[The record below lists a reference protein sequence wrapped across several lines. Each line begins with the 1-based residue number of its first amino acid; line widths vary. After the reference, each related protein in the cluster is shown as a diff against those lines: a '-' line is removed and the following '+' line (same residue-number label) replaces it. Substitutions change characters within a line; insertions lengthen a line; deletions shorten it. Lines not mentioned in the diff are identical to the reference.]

1 MKLKIG
7 DQLIGK
13 KQRQRL
19 NEDITSSE
27 VRLISEDGE
36 QLGVVSIEVAL
47 EKAREVGLD
56 LIEVGP
62 NTKPPVCKILDYGKL
77 KYEEKKK
84 QQLSK
89 KKQHV
94 IKVKEIR
101 LRPRIDD
108 HDLMTK
114 LNQGRKFLQDGAKLK
129 VTLMFR
135 GREMARVDLGKLVM
149 EKVLEELSD
158 VAEVEKDIPLEGRRM
173 SMILNAKQECQMPK
187 MKTRRG
193 AAKRFKVTGSG
204 RIKRNKANHRHML
217 IRRSNK
223 AKRKMRQSG
232 IVSSADR
239 KLVKAMLGI

>member
-27 VRLISEDGE
+27 VRLISENGE

-149 EKVLEELSD
+149 DKVLEELSD

-173 SMILNAKQECQMPK
+173 SMILNAK
-187 MKTRRG
+187 
-193 AAKRFKVTGSG
+193 
-204 RIKRNKANHRHML
+204 
-217 IRRSNK
+217 
-223 AKRKMRQSG
+223 
-232 IVSSADR
+232 
-239 KLVKAMLGI
+239 

>member
-1 MKLKIG
+1 M
-7 DQLIGK
+7 
-13 KQRQRL
+13 
-19 NEDITSSE
+19 
-27 VRLISEDGE
+27 ISEDGE

-114 LNQGRKFLQDGAKLK
+114 LNQGRKFLQDGSKLK

-135 GREMARVDLGKLVM
+135 GREMARVDLGKIVM

-173 SMILNAKQECQMPK
+173 SMILNAK
-187 MKTRRG
+187 
-193 AAKRFKVTGSG
+193 
-204 RIKRNKANHRHML
+204 
-217 IRRSNK
+217 
-223 AKRKMRQSG
+223 
-232 IVSSADR
+232 
-239 KLVKAMLGI
+239 